1 MNPLYKKILWWEQV
15 WEFWSELAQ
24 TLEKKDTIFQLAD
37 FDYTLFSRDKQLE
50 WVPDLLKNRGDLG
63 PLYLFQRYGMTQF
76 LKDYYNDVSLPT
88 EILTRLDS
96 SRDIIMTAGWSK
108 DFQLAKVRSC
118 PELDEFKVV
127 VTLDAQSKISELIR
141 HILFELRYI
150 PSEIIVYE
158 DRPQYFIE
166 YKELIGK
173 VLWTKLTVMHVEM
186 DGNEWYKKIEAL

>member
-1 MNPLYKKILWWEQV
+1 MNTLYKKILWWEQV

-24 TLEKKDTIFQLAD
+24 TLEKKDSIFQLAD
-37 FDYTLFSRDKQLE
+37 FDYTLFSRDEQLE

-76 LKDYYNDVSLPT
+76 LNDYYNDVSLPT

-118 PELDEFKVV
+118 PELDEFKVI
-127 VTLDAQSKISELIR
+127 VTIDAQSKISELIR

-150 PSEIIVYE
+150 PSEIIIYE
-158 DRPQYFIE
+158 DRPQYFVE
-166 YKELIGK
+166 YKELIQQI
-173 VLWTKLTVMHVEM
+173 LWTKLTIIYVEM
-186 DGNEWYKKIEAL
+186 DGNHGYKKIENV